1 MCRVLIN
8 SRTVY
13 LIISYAN
20 DKKLQLSGE
29 VDVYNALMMTVYHGS
44 FLLVSVATITQMPG
58 LLDFGLLLIRKTSS
72 SVLTGA
78 KRISLAII
86 IELSCIVFLCGD
98 FL

>member
-1 MCRVLIN
+1 
-8 SRTVY
+8 VY

-29 VDVYNALMMTVYHGS
+29 VDVHNALMMTAYHGS
-44 FLLVSVATITQMPG
+44 FLLVSVASIAQMPG
-58 LLDFGLLLIRKTSS
+58 LLDFSLLLIRKTSS

-78 KRISLAII
+78 KRISLTII
-86 IELSCIVFLCGD
+86 IELPCIVFLCGD

>member
-1 MCRVLIN
+1 MARICLSFCFHSVFSCPDYIDVHHLSVCRLLIN

-44 FLLVSVATITQMPG
+44 FLLVSVASITQMPG
-58 LLDFGLLLIRKTSS
+58 LLDF
-72 SVLTGA
+72 
-78 KRISLAII
+78 
-86 IELSCIVFLCGD
+86 
-98 FL
+98 